1 MAYVRLRRLIGLHP
15 LSIVPAIAGRRG
27 LDAGLSMID
36 VTAADET
43 SDDARARANVWR
55 LAAAQALTGA
65 NSAVIFATGSIVGA
79 SLAPSVSLATVPLS
93 MYVLGL
99 AAGTLPTGAISRAY
113 GRRTAFII
121 GTFCGTLTGA
131 LGAWAILH
139 SSFWL
144 FCGATFLGGLYG
156 AVAQSYRFA
165 AADGASAAFRP
176 KAVSWVMAGG
186 VFAGVLGPQ
195 LVQWTMDI
203 WPPYLFAFSFV
214 MQALVALVAM
224 AVLSG
229 VDAPKP
235 AAADLH
241 GGRPLL
247 EIARQP
253 RFIAAALCGVIAYP
267 MMNLVMTSAPLAMKM
282 CGLTVSDSNFGI
294 QWHIVA
300 MYGPSFFTGSL
311 IARFGAPRIVALGLA
326 LEAVAA
332 MIGLSG
338 ITAPHFWATLFV
350 LGVGWNFAFVGASAL
365 VLETHRPQERNK
377 VQAFNDFLVFGMMA
391 IGSFSSGQLLAHYGW
406 NAVNWVVFAGAA
418 RPCRAVAGVICQAAG
433 EIARGGRD
441 SGPEHVGTFRKNV
454 PRLPARTCP
463 TISCCQL
470 LTLRPA
476 SK

>member
-1 MAYVRLRRLIGLHP
+1 MTAS
-15 LSIVPAIAGRRG
+15 LSGRIWAETG
-27 LDAGLSMID
+27 MID
-36 VTAADET
+36 ITAADEIA
-43 SDDARARANVWR
+43 DDARARSNVAR

-65 NSAVIFATGSIVGA
+65 NSAVIFATGSIIGA
-79 SLAPSVSLATVPLS
+79 TLAPDISLATVPLS
-93 MYVLGL
+93 MYVVGL

-121 GTFCGTLTGA
+121 GTGCGTLTGL
-131 LGAWAILH
+131 LGAYAILRG
-139 SSFWL
+139 SFVL
-144 FCGATFLGGLYG
+144 FCCATFLGGLYG

-214 MQALVALVAM
+214 AQAVVALVAM

-235 AAADLH
+235 APADMH
-241 GGRPLL
+241 GGRPLF

-253 RFIAAALCGVIAYP
+253 RFIAAALCGVISYP

-311 IARFGAPRIVALGLA
+311 IARFGAPKIVAIGLS
-326 LEAVAA
+326 LEAVGA

-338 ITAPHFWATLFV
+338 ITALHFWATLIV
-350 LGVGWNFAFVGASAL
+350 LGVGWNLSFVGASAL
-365 VLETHRPQERNK
+365 VLETHRAAERNK

-391 IGSFSSGQLLAHYGW
+391 VGSFSSGQLLANYGW
-406 NAVNWVVFAGAA
+406 SAVNMVVFPPVMLGLAVLAFASFA
-418 RPCRAVAGVICQAAG
+418 RRRRSRAVP
-433 EIARGGRD
+433 D
-441 SGPEHVGTFRKNV
+441 FPGPS
-454 PRLPARTCP
+454 
-463 TISCCQL
+463 I
-470 LTLRPA
+470 
-476 SK
+476 

>member
-1 MAYVRLRRLIGLHP
+1 
-15 LSIVPAIAGRRG
+15 
-27 LDAGLSMID
+27 MID
-36 VTAADET
+36 MTAADEV
-43 SDDARARANVWR
+43 SSDARARSNVVR

-79 SLAPSVSLATVPLS
+79 SLAPSVSLATVPIS
-93 MYVLGL
+93 MYVAGL

-113 GRRTAFII
+113 GRRVAFII
-121 GTFCGTLTGA
+121 GTGCGMLTGL
-131 LGAWAILH
+131 LGAFAILH
-139 SSFWL
+139 ASFPL
-144 FCGATFLGGLYG
+144 FCCATFLGGLYG
-156 AVAQSYRFA
+156 SVSQSYRFA

-195 LVQWTMDI
+195 LVQWTMDV
-203 WPPYLFAFSFV
+203 WQPYLFAFSFV
-214 MQALVALVAM
+214 VQAMVALIAM
-224 AVLSG
+224 AVLAG

-235 AAADLH
+235 TPADMH
-241 GGRPLL
+241 GGRPLF

-282 CGLTVSDSNFGI
+282 CGLSLSDSNFGI

-311 IARFGAPRIVALGLA
+311 IARFGAPRIVALGLS
-326 LEAVAA
+326 LEAAGA

-338 ITAPHFWATLFV
+338 ITAMHFWGTLIV
-350 LGVGWNFAFVGASAL
+350 LGAGWNFAFVGASAL

-391 IGSFSSGQLLAHYGW
+391 VGSFSSGQLLANYGW
-406 NAVNWVVFAGAA
+406 SAVNMVVFPPVLLGLAVLVAA
-418 RPCRAVAGVICQAAG
+418 SLAKRRAALQQV
-433 EIARGGRD
+433 
-441 SGPEHVGTFRKNV
+441 PEFVDPG
-454 PRLPARTCP
+454 
-463 TISCCQL
+463 S
-470 LTLRPA
+470 
-476 SK
+476 